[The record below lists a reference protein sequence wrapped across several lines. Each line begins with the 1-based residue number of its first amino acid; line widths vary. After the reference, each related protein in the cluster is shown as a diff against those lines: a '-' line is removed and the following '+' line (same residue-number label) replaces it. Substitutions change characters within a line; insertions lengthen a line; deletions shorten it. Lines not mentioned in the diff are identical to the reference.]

1 MSWCRINAAAV
12 FVFCVA
18 AGAACEGPEGPM
30 GPAGPAGPGTRVAV
44 TATVNSSGVAVAA
57 LPASVGTSL
66 SDPPGLTCYVNQPGT
81 NSQLLIGTDL
91 DGPACGLTVSG
102 ATLNAVMID
111 APPGWNARFVA
122 VR

>member
-1 MSWCRINAAAV
+1 
-12 FVFCVA
+12 
-18 AGAACEGPEGPM
+18 M